1 MISLSKQTDYGLL
14 ALSYLAHAESGRS
27 VNAREIAAEYGIPQE
42 LLAKILQR
50 LARARLVVS
59 TAGPNGGYRLAKP
72 AEQISIGAVIEAI
85 DGPPAFVYC
94 MKEEH
99 LNACEQMPRCTIRQP
114 LARINARLLQMLNLI
129 TLAEICGREAPTAFM
144 SSDEIGLVS
153 SQKRSKRKN
162 TTCQ

>member
-14 ALSYLAHAESGRS
+14 ALSYLAHVKTGRA
-27 VNAREIAAEYGIPQE
+27 VNAREIAIEYGIPQE

-99 LNACEQMPRCTIRQP
+99 LNACEQMPRCTIRAP
-114 LARINARLLQMLNLI
+114 LARINARLRQMLNLI
-129 TLAEICGREAPTAFM
+129 TLAEICGGEAPAVQVPT
-144 SSDEIGLVS
+144 DEIDIMP
-153 SQKRSKRKN
+153 SQKVSKKN